1 MDWAPPQPPAA
12 QPEPTDTPLVKFVR
26 RWWWIPVAALG
37 VAVFVMAEFSDP
49 ADNIKPGIVDM
60 VDTLEAQRDCASL
73 QDAFDRMDDADT
85 LEYIDDALR
94 DAGCYG

>member
-1 MDWAPPQPPAA
+1 MDNASN
-12 QPEPTDTPLVKFVR
+12 K
-26 RWWWIPVAALG
+26 RWWILGAAG
-37 VAVFVMAEFSDP
+37 VVVVGGIIAGSSGEETSD
-49 ADNIKPGIVDM
+49 IKPGIVDM

>member
-1 MDWAPPQPPAA
+1 MDN
-12 QPEPTDTPLVKFVR
+12 TSNK
-26 RWWWIPVAALG
+26 RWWRLG
-37 VAVFVMAEFSDP
+37 VGGVVVVGGFIAGASDEETS
-49 ADNIKPGIVDM
+49 DIKPGIVDM